1 MNNYLSV
8 MSVSAVIPSREQTWA
23 DSVPSQMK
31 RRDPRIWQLAH
42 TASKRAVETANSRP
56 KSVIAGTA
64 LGALDETKN
73 FLDMLFKEGFGSPR
87 NFIASVHNSMAG
99 KIALDLEI
107 PGPNLTV
114 CDGHNSFASA
124 LATAA
129 LLDYESFPVLLL
141 IIDEHIELLDILKPS
156 FSDRCIPYI
165 KENWEE
171 AAVAFVIDRQNSD
184 SKVGIRSA
192 GPVPVNNKS
201 PVKVCMELAGLPTQK
216 SDHLIFEESCFSFVQ
231 PAITAFDLIS
241 TGFTGSKTIGSYSP
255 TSKSAAI
262 VEIKHA

>member
-1 MNNYLSV
+1 MNNNLSV
-8 MSVSAVIPSREQTWA
+8 MSVSAVIPSREQNWT

-42 TASKRAVETANSRP
+42 AASRRAIETAHCKP
-56 KSVIAGTA
+56 QSVIAGTA

-114 CDGHNSFASA
+114 CDSHNSFASA
-124 LATAA
+124 VATAA
-129 LLDYESFPVLLL
+129 LLDDESFPVLLL
-141 IIDEHIELLDILKPS
+141 IIDEHIPLLDMLRSS

-171 AAVAFVIDRQNSD
+171 AAVAFVIDRENSG
-184 SKVGIRSA
+184 SNAGIRSR
-192 GPVPVNNKS
+192 GPVPVINRN
-201 PVKVCMELAGLPTQK
+201 PGTVCMELAGLSMET
-216 SDHLIFEESCFSFVQ
+216 SDRLLFEESCFSFVQ
-231 PAITAFDLIS
+231 PAITAFDLIT
-241 TGFTGSKTIGSYSP
+241 TGFTGSKIIGSFSP

-262 VEIKHA
+262 VEITHA